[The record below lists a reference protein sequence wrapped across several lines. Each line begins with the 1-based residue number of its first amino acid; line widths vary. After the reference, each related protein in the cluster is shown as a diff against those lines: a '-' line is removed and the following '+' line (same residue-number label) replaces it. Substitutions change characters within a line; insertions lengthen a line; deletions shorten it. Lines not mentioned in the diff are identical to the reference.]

1 MARRVYPRRYAQAVF
16 EIARESNEL
25 DRWQSDLTGIVRL
38 TEDAEVVGLL
48 QNPKVRFEDRAR
60 LLKEHLP
67 DVNPL
72 AFNLV
77 YLLIER
83 DRLGLAGQIAAE
95 YHRLLDSYRGVAHA
109 EVTTAVPVEENV
121 KNNVQSG
128 LKTLTGK
135 DIVLQAEV
143 DPGLIGGVV
152 VRVGGKLIDGST
164 RSRLQ
169 ALKKELAGAG
179 VKSEVLK

>member
-1 MARRVYPRRYAQAVF
+1 MAKRAYPRRYAQAIF
-16 EIARESNEL
+16 EIAREKKQL
-25 DRWQSDLTGIVRL
+25 DQWQSDLTEI
-38 TEDAEVVGLL
+38 VGLTKNADIVEL
-48 QNPKVRFEDRAR
+48 LRNPKIRFADKAR
-60 LLKEHLP
+60 LLKERLP

-83 DRLGLAGQIAAE
+83 DRLGMADQIAAE
-95 YHRLLDSYRGVAHA
+95 YYRLVDSYRGVEHA
-109 EVTTAVPVEENV
+109 EVTTAVPVNDNV
-121 KNNVQSG
+121 KNKLKDG
-128 LKTLTGK
+128 LKTLTSK

-169 ALKKELAGAG
+169 ALKKALTGAG
-179 VKSEVLK
+179 VKSEVSK